1 MLMLESNLL
10 TKKFGKFVAVD
21 GLTLTIEKGEI
32 FGLLGPNGAGKT
44 TTIKMLNTLLPPT
57 SGWAKVAGYDVVKDP
72 KKIQAIIGY
81 VPQMLSAEGSI
92 TGYENLL
99 IFSKLYDVPKKE
111 REQRIERALKIM
123 GLTDAADRLV
133 RTYSGGMIR
142 RLEIA
147 QAALHHPKMMFMDE
161 PTVGL
166 DPLARRAVWSLVREL
181 REENDASILITTHI
195 MEEAEELCDRVVIMH
210 QGRLVGLGTPAE
222 LMAKASA
229 VSLDEAFIHYTGQTI
244 EVGGSFKDIQ
254 RERTTA
260 RRLG

>member
-1 MLMLESNLL
+1 MLMLESNQL
-10 TKKFGKFVAVD
+10 TKRFGKFVAVD
-21 GLTLTIEKGEI
+21 GLNLSVEEGEI

-57 SGWAKVAGYDVVKDP
+57 SGWAKVAGYDVVKEP
-72 KKIQAIIGY
+72 KRIQAIIGY

-99 IFSKLYDVPKKE
+99 IFSKLYDVPKEE
-111 REQRIERALKIM
+111 RERRIEAALERM

-147 QAALHHPKMMFMDE
+147 QAAMHRPRMMFMDE

-166 DPLARRAVWSLVREL
+166 DPLARRAVWKLVREL
-181 REENDASILITTHI
+181 RRENDSSILITTHI
-195 MEEAEELCDRVVIMH
+195 MEEAEELCDRVAIMH
-210 QGRLVGLGTPAE
+210 QGKLVALGTPKE
-222 LMAKASA
+222 LMASA
-229 VSLDEAFIHYTGQTI
+229 EVTSLDEAFVHYTGQTI

-254 RERTTA
+254 RERQTA